1 MIRRPLNSRF
11 SDAVLRDQKI
21 TTIRD
26 KPWPVAV
33 PIMLFN
39 WSGVAYRS
47 KQVDVAAVIVYEV
60 CEIRITRCE
69 HRMSYSF
76 IPDPETKKAIY
87 QTEGFATLF
96 EMNAWF
102 RPLVKSGQTV
112 TKYLMRFHRIGH

>member
-11 SDAVLRDQKI
+11 SDSVLRDQKT

-26 KPWPVAV
+26 KPWPLAV

-47 KQVDVAAVIVYEV
+47 KQVDVAVVIVYEV
-60 CEIRITRCE
+60 SEIRITRDL
-69 HRMSYSF
+69 HRMSYLY
-76 IPDPETKKAIY
+76 IPGLETKKALY
-87 QTEGFATLF
+87 QTEGFATLA

-102 RPLVKSGQTV
+102 RPLVKPGQTV
-112 TKYLMRFHRIGH
+112 TKYLMRFHRI